1 MNRET
6 KKHAAFDQIL
16 PSIRCSFA
24 VFGELYRESYLREI
38 FEERFLRRSFFAN
51 PLIMSRF
58 TAKAKFFVTNRDFRD
73 IIFFCKKIEFSKS
86 FQRRGSWQMSSPL
99 HTAGCTVSVR
109 RVNSG
114 PKFDKIGLSR
124 PRPHLGRSCVFK
136 EEYVHKHA
144 RPQYH
149 PACNDG

>member
-58 TAKAKFFVTNRDFRD
+58 TRKPSFLSRTVTFVTSFS
-73 IIFFCKKIEFSKS
+73 FVKK
-86 FQRRGSWQMSSPL
+86 
-99 HTAGCTVSVR
+99 
-109 RVNSG
+109 
-114 PKFDKIGLSR
+114 
-124 PRPHLGRSCVFK
+124 
-136 EEYVHKHA
+136 
-144 RPQYH
+144 
-149 PACNDG
+149 